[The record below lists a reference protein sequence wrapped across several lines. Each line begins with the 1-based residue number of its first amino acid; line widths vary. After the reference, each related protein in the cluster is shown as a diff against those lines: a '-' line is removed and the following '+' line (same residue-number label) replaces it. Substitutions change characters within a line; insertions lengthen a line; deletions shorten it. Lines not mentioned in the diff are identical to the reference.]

1 MRTWGISLV
10 WNALGLAGLLNAVS
24 LAYLTGS
31 TANIAA
37 NYSFVFV
44 GVIAAV
50 SFHVAATALLVH
62 KTTMDYF
69 WAQ

>member
-1 MRTWGISLV
+1 MRSL
-10 WNALGLAGLLNAVS
+10 GS
-24 LAYLTGS
+24 LTGS
-31 TANIAA
+31 TANIVA

-44 GVIAAV
+44 GVTAAV
-50 SFHVAATALLVH
+50 LFHIVATALLVR